1 MALVSMTGFG
11 EAAVT
16 LSASELRV
24 EVKSVNNRFLD
35 CGVKLPGLFS
45 ARESD
50 IQSLARKYCRR
61 GRVDLS
67 VSRSTQR
74 GAELNFSLNTEQLK
88 NYFEVVE
95 KACQQTTVAF
105 DAVKGEALMQALS
118 RREILEMAQVE
129 KPDEQEQQALLAVV
143 ETALQKLAQMRLV
156 EGAQLEAAMQ
166 ANLGKLKQLT
176 AGIEKLADTVSAS
189 IRTRLEERLAKL
201 APMVQVDPQRL
212 AQEVVMIADKGD
224 ISEELVRLVSHFAQF
239 ETAIAQG
246 EGGRKLEFIL
256 QECNREVNTIGS
268 KSQDKEV
275 TALVVEAKTELEKI
289 REQVQNVE

>member
-1 MALVSMTGFG
+1 
-11 EAAVT
+11 
-16 LSASELRV
+16 
-24 EVKSVNNRFLD
+24 
-35 CGVKLPGLFS
+35 
-45 ARESD
+45 
-50 IQSLARKYCRR
+50 
-61 GRVDLS
+61 
-67 VSRSTQR
+67 
-74 GAELNFSLNTEQLK
+74 
-88 NYFEVVE
+88 
-95 KACQQTTVAF
+95 
-105 DAVKGEALMQALS
+105 
-118 RREILEMAQVE
+118 MAQVE